1 MRCSEREVSA
11 LHMSFPDLVRF
22 FEETATLAQSLL
34 SKLFRNVPFLTH
46 ERMSPSLFVVR
57 GSASPAGGA
66 GRREV

>member
-34 SKLFRNVPFLTH
+34 SKLFRNVPFLT
-46 ERMSPSLFVVR
+46 ETM
-57 GSASPAGGA
+57 
-66 GRREV
+66 